1 MAAEVLA
8 DSMSDIADTASQFSS
23 TAPSVGAPAS
33 HLYTCLACHVA
44 FRSAEHQREHYRSDW
59 HRYNLK
65 RKVADLPPVTPEV
78 FVQRVNAQ
86 QAKLLV
92 DNEKGNFVAEC
103 EACGKTY
110 SSENAHSNHLQSK
123 KHKEAAA
130 KYELKKAE
138 AALQADDAGGA
149 EKDED
154 ETMGTGSAATQA
166 SVSFKRQLANAHTAE
181 EIDALVE
188 KHRATAVKLE
198 ETDCIFCPARLP
210 TFEANMEHMA
220 KQHSFFVPDVDYL
233 LSARGLLQYLQAK
246 VTVFQ
251 QCVYCG
257 EKGRTMYSVEA
268 VRKHMVD
275 KGHCK
280 VNDESDE
287 GVVEFYDFSSSWT
300 EFETRLKKGGG
311 GAEEWEDVEDDG
323 VEGDEVME
331 DVDDENM
338 ETALA
343 RITDHMYTTDDGTQL
358 VLPSGARIGHRAY
371 RRYWTQHLKEQ
382 DASRTVGA
390 IRRQYRALGYAP
402 TAGEVVRTQEK
413 KAQAILQMQSSYQQ
427 RTRAGYAQNNL
438 RMKYLRRQVPI

>member
-1 MAAEVLA
+1 MAAEVFA
-8 DSMSDIADTASQFSS
+8 DNLSDIAETASQFSS
-23 TAPSVGAPAS
+23 TAPSVAAPSS

-86 QAKLLV
+86 QAKIQV
-92 DNEKGNFVAEC
+92 DNERANFVAEC
-103 EACGKTY
+103 DACGKTY
-110 SSENAHSNHLQSK
+110 SSENAYNNHLQSK
-123 KHKEAAA
+123 RHKEAAA
-130 KYELKKAE
+130 KHEVKKAE
-138 AALQADDAGGA
+138 LAGPG
-149 EKDED
+149 ETVKDED
-154 ETMGTGSAATQA
+154 ETMGTGSTAATQA
-166 SVSFKRQLANAHTAE
+166 SVSFKRQLANAQTAE

-188 KHRATAVKLE
+188 KHRATAEKLE
-198 ETDCIFCPARLP
+198 ETDCIFCPAHLP

-220 KQHSFFVPDVDYL
+220 KQHSFFVPDIDYL
-233 LSARGLLQYLQAK
+233 LSARGLLQYLQDK

-280 VNDESDE
+280 VNDEDDE
-287 GVVEFYDFSSSWT
+287 GVAEFYDFSSSWT
-300 EFETRLKKGGG
+300 EFETRLKKRAAAGG
-311 GAEEWEDVEDDG
+311 EEWEDVEDDG
-323 VEGDEVME
+323 VEGDEIMEE

-338 ETALA
+338 EMALA

-402 TAGEVVRTQEK
+402 TVGEVERTQEK
-413 KAQAILQMQSSYQQ
+413 KAQAILQMQNFYQQ
-427 RTRAGYAQNNL
+427 RTRAGYAQNNI
-438 RMKYLRRQVPI
+438 RMKYLRRQNPI